1 MTHHHISHIDDV
13 LPHLADHHEFVVAQ
27 RPGYTVIDYQFA
39 GPTTFDHPARIEC
52 RGLKFGTDG
61 KIIARPLHKF
71 FNVGERWDIQPHLLD
86 FAQPHV
92 VMEKMD
98 GSMIHPAIVHG
109 QLRFMTRMGCTDHAA
124 KAERHITDDLRD
136 ECLVLL
142 AEGFTP
148 IFEWTAPDNR
158 IVVSYSDSRLT
169 LLAVREMMSG
179 HYLPR
184 YDLEGIAIRMG
195 VAAVPLHTLPADAN
209 EFLAHARAI
218 RGLEG
223 FVVRFANGLWV
234 KAKGE
239 DYVLKHK
246 AKESVLLEKNVLAL
260 VLRGELDD
268 VLPLLEPPDRRQVE
282 SYRDAVLLGVY
293 ETADHLDYLV
303 GQGAT
308 LNQKE
313 FATCTVPAMPAELRS
328 LAFKVRAG
336 APARETVVATILKQC
351 GSASGVE
358 SARPLFGARFNA
370 DNDNLAPEQV
380 AA

>member
-1 MTHHHISHIDDV
+1 MTHFHISHIDDV
-13 LPHLADHHEFVVAQ
+13 LPHLKDNPEFVVAQ
-27 RPGYTVIDYQFA
+27 RPGYTVIDYQYA
-39 GPTTFDHPARIEC
+39 QTTSFNHPARIEC
-52 RGLKFGTDG
+52 RGLKFDPTGR
-61 KIIARPLHKF
+61 IIARPLHKF
-71 FNVGERWDIQPHLLD
+71 FNVGEKPDTQPHLLD
-86 FAQPHV
+86 FDQPHV
-92 VMEKMD
+92 VVEKMD
-98 GSMIHPAIVHG
+98 GSMIHPAFVDG
-109 QLRFMTRMGCTDHAA
+109 RLRFMTRMGCTDHAA
-124 KAERHITDDLRD
+124 KAERHLTDDIREWCHANREL
-136 ECLVLL
+136 
-142 AEGFTP
+142 TP

-158 IVVSYSDSRLT
+158 IVVPYADSRLT
-169 LLAVREMMSG
+169 LLAVREVESG

-184 YDLEGIAIRMG
+184 YDLEGVALLLG
-195 VAAVPLHTLPADAN
+195 VAAVPLHSPGTD
-209 EFLAHARAI
+209 FLAHARAI

-246 AKESVLLEKNVLAL
+246 AKESVLQEKNVLAL

-268 VLPLLEPPDRRQVE
+268 VLPLLEGPDRRQVE

-293 ETADHLDYLV
+293 VTADHLDYLV

-313 FATCTVPAMPAELRS
+313 FATCTVPAMPAELRT

-336 APARETVVATILKQC
+336 TPARETVVATVLKQC

-358 SARPLFGARFNA
+358 SVRPLFGALFHA
-370 DNDNLAPEQV
+370 DNDNNSTDQV